1 MKYQFKGF
9 HQVAPVKQSMSGDGS
24 FIYTVVY
31 FIHNTED
38 NSVFSEMAEIA
49 VPGSTTNSD
58 TNPFIL
64 QNVNMRINAM
74 WNKVK

>member
-49 VPGSTTNSD
+49 VPGSTTNAD